1 MGPESAD
8 NLGEWT
14 VLIGRVSK
22 PHGLDGEV
30 SVIALTDRLERFAN
44 LEWVGVFPPRGRPWR
59 AKVQAFRPVKG
70 RAHLTLEGVDDRSA
84 AESLRGAELRIRPDM
99 RYELEEDEYWVDDL
113 VGMAVLTDDGRPLG
127 TVREVLSLPANDVY
141 VTEYCLIPAIKDV
154 LVSVDLEL
162 KTITVRP
169 MPGLAPD
176 LGI

>member
-1 MGPESAD
+1 
-8 NLGEWT
+8 
-14 VLIGRVSK
+14 
-22 PHGLDGEV
+22 
-30 SVIALTDRLERFAN
+30 
-44 LEWVGVFPPRGRPWR
+44 
-59 AKVQAFRPVKG
+59 
-70 RAHLTLEGVDDRSA
+70 
-84 AESLRGAELRIRPDM
+84 M
-99 RYELEEDEYWVDDL
+99 RYELDEDEYWVDDL